1 MSSLTLSQ
9 LESHLWEAANILRGP
24 VDAADFK
31 TYVFPLL
38 FFKRISDVHDEE
50 HQAALEEFGGDEE
63 AALFPENYGFQVPDG
78 CHWQDVR
85 KVAKNVG
92 QALQTALRGIEQAN
106 PHTLYGIFGDAQWTN
121 KDRLSDALLR
131 DLIEHFSRISLGNA
145 HAKVDI
151 LGQSYEYLIKKF
163 ADVTNKK
170 AGEFYTPRSVVRLM
184 VNILDPREGE
194 SIYDPTCGTGG
205 MLLEAIHHVQETR
218 GDVRTLWGKL
228 YGQEKNL
235 TTSAIARM
243 NLFLHGA
250 ADFQIVRGDTL
261 RNPAF
266 FSGDNLATFDCVI
279 ANPPF
284 SLEKWGDEVWSS
296 DPYGRNFAGMPP
308 AKSGDFA
315 WVQHMIKSMAPKT
328 GRMAVVLPHGA
339 LFRMGKEGEIRNK
352 LLGMDLLEAVIG
364 LGPNLFYGTGLAAC
378 ILVFRQK
385 KKKDWKNKVLI
396 VDASKEFKTGR
407 AQNELL
413 PEHVERIHGWVRDY
427 ADVEGVARLVTLDE
441 IAANDHN
448 LNIPRYVEPKVT
460 SEVLTVEEALKRL
473 RESAEAAFA
482 AEEKLVGALKREGL
496 LV

>member
-1 MSSLTLSQ
+1 MELSQ
-9 LESHLWEAANILRGP
+9 LENHLWESANILRGP

-38 FFKRISDVHDEE
+38 FFKRISDVHDDE
-50 HQAALEEFGGDEE
+50 HAAALEEFDGDEE
-63 AALFPENYGFQVPDG
+63 AALFPENYRFQIPEK
-78 CHWQDVR
+78 CHWRDVR
-85 KVAKNVG
+85 KVTSNVG
-92 QALQTALRGIEQAN
+92 QALQTAMRGIEQAN
-106 PHTLYGIFGDAQWTN
+106 PHTLYGIFGDSQWTN

-131 DLIEHFSRISLGNA
+131 DLIEHFSQLPLGVTA
-145 HAKVDI
+145 AEADV
-151 LGQSYEYLIKKF
+151 LGQAYEYLIKKF
-163 ADVTNKK
+163 ADATNRK

-184 VNILDPREGE
+184 VEILDPRERE

-205 MLLEAIHHVQETR
+205 MLLEAIHHVKETH

-250 ADFQIVRGDTL
+250 TDFQIVRGDTL
-261 RNPAF
+261 RSPAF
-266 FSGDNLATFDCVI
+266 FSGDDLGTFDCVI

-284 SLEKWGDEVWSS
+284 SLEKWGDEVWAS
-296 DPYGRNFAGMPP
+296 DPFGRNFAGIPP

-315 WVQHMIKSMAPKT
+315 FVQHMIRSRAPKT

-339 LFRMGKEGEIRNK
+339 LFRMGKEGAIRK
-352 LLGMDLLEAVIG
+352 KIRGMDLLEAVIG

-385 KKKDWKNKVLI
+385 KKRNRKNKVLI
-396 VDASKEFKTGR
+396 VDASKEFKSGR

-413 PEHVERIHGWVRDY
+413 PEHVQRIHGWVRDY
-427 ADVEGVARLVTLDE
+427 KDVEGIARLVTLDE

-448 LNIPRYVEPKVT
+448 LNIPRYVEPKIDQET
-460 SEVLTVEEALKRL
+460 LTVEEAMKRL
-473 RESAEAAFA
+473 EDSAEAAFA
-482 AEEKLVGALKREGL
+482 AEERLAGILKKEGL
-496 LV
+496 LS

>member
-1 MSSLTLSQ
+1 MELSQ
-9 LESHLWEAANILRGP
+9 LENHLWESANILRGP

-38 FFKRISDVHDEE
+38 FFKRISDVHDDE
-50 HQAALEEFGGDEE
+50 HAAALEEFDGDEE
-63 AALFPENYGFQVPDG
+63 AALFPENYRFQIPEK
-78 CHWQDVR
+78 CHWRDVR
-85 KVAKNVG
+85 KVTSNVG
-92 QALQTALRGIEQAN
+92 QALQTAMRGIEQAN
-106 PHTLYGIFGDAQWTN
+106 PHTLYGIFGDSQWTN

-131 DLIEHFSRISLGNA
+131 DLIEHFSQLPLGVTA
-145 HAKVDI
+145 AEADV
-151 LGQSYEYLIKKF
+151 LGQAYEYLIKKF
-163 ADVTNKK
+163 ADATNRK

-184 VNILDPREGE
+184 VEILDPRERE

-205 MLLEAIHHVQETR
+205 MLLEAIHHVKETH

-250 ADFQIVRGDTL
+250 TDFQIVRGDTL
-261 RNPAF
+261 RSPAF
-266 FSGDNLATFDCVI
+266 FSGDDLGTFDCVI

-284 SLEKWGDEVWSS
+284 SLEKWGDEVWAS
-296 DPYGRNFAGMPP
+296 DPFGRNFAGIPP

-315 WVQHMIKSMAPKT
+315 FVQHMIRSRAPKT

-339 LFRMGKEGEIRNK
+339 LFRMGKEGAIRK
-352 LLGMDLLEAVIG
+352 KILGMDLLEAVIG

-385 KKKDWKNKVLI
+385 KKRNRKNKVLI
-396 VDASKEFKTGR
+396 VDASKEFKSGR

-413 PEHVERIHGWVRDY
+413 PEHVQRIHGWVRDY
-427 ADVEGVARLVTLDE
+427 KDVEGIARLVTLDE

-448 LNIPRYVEPKVT
+448 LNIPRYVEPKIDQET
-460 SEVLTVEEALKRL
+460 LTVEEAMKRL
-473 RESAEAAFA
+473 EDSAEAAFA
-482 AEEKLVGALKREGL
+482 AEERLAGILKKEGL
-496 LV
+496 LS

>member
-1 MSSLTLSQ
+1 MPALTLSQ
-9 LESHLWEAANILRGP
+9 LESHLWKAAWLLKGP

-31 TYVFPLL
+31 TYIFPLL
-38 FFKRISDVHDEE
+38 FFKRLSDVHDEE
-50 HQAALEEFGGDEE
+50 HEAALKEFEGDEE
-63 AALFPENYGFQVPDG
+63 AALFPENYRFQVPESR
-78 CHWQDVR
+78 HWRDVR
-85 KVAKNVG
+85 KVAVNVG

-121 KDRLSDALLR
+121 KDRLPDKLLR
-131 DLIEHFSRISLGNA
+131 DFIEHFSSLPLGNRSA
-145 HAKVDI
+145 EADI
-151 LGQSYEYLIKKF
+151 LGQAYEYLIKQF
-163 ADVTNKK
+163 ADATNKK
-170 AGEFYTPRSVVRLM
+170 AGEPERSGDSQTQAARRANEVRQFYTPRSVVRLM

-205 MLLEAIHHVQETR
+205 MLLEAIHHVADTR

-228 YGQEKNL
+228 YGQDKTERRQRRFGLAQRARRVRRRGKPPKQKNL

-261 RNPAF
+261 RSPAF
-266 FSGDNLATFDCVI
+266 FLGDNLATFDCII

-339 LFRMGKEGEIRNK
+339 LFRMGKEGEIRK
-352 LLGMDLLEAVIG
+352 RLLGMDLLEAVIG

-385 KKKDWKNKVLI
+385 KAKDRRRGCWGYSNRRDCWFLEPRISRMSTNVSETFSRRRSRFPF
-396 VDASKEFKTGR
+396 VKTR
-407 AQNELL
+407 AIRGQK
-413 PEHVERIHGWVRDY
+413 I
-427 ADVEGVARLVTLDE
+427 
-441 IAANDHN
+441 
-448 LNIPRYVEPKVT
+448 
-460 SEVLTVEEALKRL
+460 
-473 RESAEAAFA
+473 
-482 AEEKLVGALKREGL
+482 
-496 LV
+496 